1 MLPLYVENVPDDLH
15 EALRTRAREHGRSIS
30 AEVLA
35 LLEETVPT
43 PAVLKR
49 RKKFL
54 RRALRIQAR
63 PSRKKGPFQSAEEIL
78 REDRLR

>member
-54 RRALRIQAR
+54 RRALRIR

>member
-1 MLPLYVENVPDDLH
+1 MPTLYVENIPEDLY
-15 EALRTRAREHGRSIS
+15 EALRARAREHLKSIS

-43 PAVLKR
+43 QAELKR
-49 RKKFL
+49 RKEFL